1 VVLVPTLESNGW
13 IVQADGAASAGMA
26 EDFQTAL
33 DADRLAVLLAYTL
46 LGAAINGFAP
56 WIALVVFDHQVR
68 L

>member
-1 VVLVPTLESNGW
+1 VVLVPTPEPNGW
-13 IVQADGAASAGMA
+13 IVQADGAAFAGMA

-56 WIALVVFDHQVR
+56 G
-68 L
+68 